1 MSKSEYTLLENR
13 AVIAVG
19 GEDAAEFLQGLV
31 SNDIS
36 RAGPDRALYAAL
48 LTPQGKFLF
57 DFFVTELGGQLHLDC
72 EAGRA
77 EAFIKRLTMFK
88 LRSKVTL
95 AIADFTVAAAFGADV
110 QASFGLQAE
119 PGSAMPF
126 AGGVAYVDPR
136 LSDMGVRLVLPFG
149 SAPDALQDLALT
161 AAAPGAYDALRLS
174 HGLPDGSRDMDVDKS
189 TLLECGFEEL
199 HGVDFDKGCY
209 MGQEL
214 TARTKYR
221 GLVKRRL
228 FPVKI
233 EGPLPK
239 PGAPIAFGG
248 AEAGTIK
255 SGAGGQAIALLRLKA
270 ISDSRASGVPLT
282 SGDATV
288 IPIEPDWMQAPLP
301 GS

>member
-1 MSKSEYTLLENR
+1 MSKTEYTLLENR
-13 AVIAVG
+13 VVIAVG
-19 GEDAAEFLQGLV
+19 GEDAADFLQGLV
-31 SNDIS
+31 SNDVN
-36 RAGPDRALYAAL
+36 RAGPERALYAAL

-57 DFFVTELGGQLHLDC
+57 DFFVTELSGQLHLDC
-72 EAGRA
+72 EAARA
-77 EAFIKRLTMFK
+77 EALIKRLTMFK
-88 LRSKVTL
+88 LHSKVTL
-95 AIADFTVAAAFGADV
+95 GVADFTVAAAFGTDV
-110 QASFGLQAE
+110 QASFSLGAE

-126 AGGVAYVDPR
+126 AGGGAYVDPR
-136 LSDMGVRLVLPFG
+136 LADMGVRLIL
-149 SAPDALQDLALT
+149 APGGARDALQDLALT

-174 HGLPDGSRDMDVDKS
+174 HGLPDGSRDMDIDKS

-199 HGVDFDKGCY
+199 HGVDFNKGCY

-233 EGPLPK
+233 KGPLPE
-239 PGAPIAFGG
+239 PGAPVALRG

-270 ISDSRASGVPLT
+270 IIDSRASGSPLT

-288 IPIEPDWMQAPLP
+288 IPIEPDWMGAPLP
-301 GS
+301 GT

>member
-1 MSKSEYTLLENR
+1 MSKPEYTLLEDR
-13 AVIAVG
+13 AVIAVT

-31 SNDIS
+31 SNDILHV
-36 RAGPDRALYAAL
+36 GPDRALYAAL

-57 DFFVTELGGQLHLDC
+57 DFFIAEIGGQLHLDC

-77 EAFIKRLTMFK
+77 DDFIKRLTMFK
-88 LRSKVTL
+88 LRAKVTL
-95 AIADFTVAAAFGADV
+95 AMTEFTVAAAFGADV
-110 QASFGLQAE
+110 QAAFGLGTETGA
-119 PGSAMPF
+119 AIPF
-126 AGGVAYVDPR
+126 GGGVAFLDPR
-136 LSDMGVRLVLPFG
+136 LAAMGVRLIL
-149 SAPDALQDLALT
+149 APGDGLHSLEFT
-161 AAAPGAYDALRLS
+161 AAEAGAYDGLRLS

-233 EGPLPK
+233 DGPLPE
-239 PGAPIAFGG
+239 PGAPIDFNG
-248 AEAGTIK
+248 ADAGTIK
-255 SGAGGQAIALLRLKA
+255 SGAGDRAIALLRLQVIEDA
-270 ISDSRASGVPLT
+270 RAAGAPLT
-282 SGDATV
+282 SGAAKIT
-288 IPIEPDWMQAPLP
+288 PIRPAWMQTTPP
-301 GS
+301 DS

>member
-136 LSDMGVRLVLPFG
+136 LTDMGVRLVLPFG

-161 AAAPGAYDALRLS
+161 AAAPPLIR
-174 HGLPDGSRDMDVDKS
+174 
-189 TLLECGFEEL
+189 
-199 HGVDFDKGCY
+199 
-209 MGQEL
+209 
-214 TARTKYR
+214 
-221 GLVKRRL
+221 
-228 FPVKI
+228 KI
-233 EGPLPK
+233 QGNSP
-239 PGAPIAFGG
+239 
-248 AEAGTIK
+248 
-255 SGAGGQAIALLRLKA
+255 
-270 ISDSRASGVPLT
+270 
-282 SGDATV
+282 V
-288 IPIEPDWMQAPLP
+288 IPTR
-301 GS
+301 